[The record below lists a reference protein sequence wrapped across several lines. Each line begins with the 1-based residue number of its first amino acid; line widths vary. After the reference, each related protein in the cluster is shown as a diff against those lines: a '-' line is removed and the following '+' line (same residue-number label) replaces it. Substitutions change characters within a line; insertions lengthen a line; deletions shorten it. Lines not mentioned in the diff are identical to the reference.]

1 MTRFNFMIFINRS
14 GRQFCKDATMNNF
27 TALSKEEKLL
37 LLLQLFIERL
47 KQSGFQQDKI
57 VRYIWLFCVGY
68 YIKYY
73 LTQANDHLIDR
84 FTIISMLS
92 NALKGSSQRVIDT
105 LGYEHE
111 ITFFFRFLIHYAI
124 DNEEEAEGVYR
135 EERVKYEKAIL
146 LGQVI
151 ATNRKRKGKRL

>member
-1 MTRFNFMIFINRS
+1 M
-14 GRQFCKDATMNNF
+14 KKF
-27 TALSKEEKLL
+27 TTLSREEKLL

-57 VRYIWLFCVGY
+57 IRYIWLFCVGY

-135 EERVKYEKAIL
+135 EERVKYEKTIL
-146 LGQVI
+146 LDQLVE
-151 ATNRKRKGKRL
+151 TKKKKGRRI

>member
-1 MTRFNFMIFINRS
+1 
-14 GRQFCKDATMNNF
+14 MNNF

-57 VRYIWLFCVGY
+57 IRYIWLFCVGY

-73 LTQANDHLIDR
+73 LTQDNDHLIDR

-135 EERVKYEKAIL
+135 EERVKYEKEL
-146 LGQVI
+146 LSKLYQFKKI
-151 ATNRKRKGKRL
+151 KKRRSGRI

>member
-1 MTRFNFMIFINRS
+1 M
-14 GRQFCKDATMNNF
+14 KNF
-27 TALSKEEKLL
+27 TTLSKEEKLL

-47 KQSGFQQDKI
+47 KQSGFQQEKI
-57 VRYIWLFCVGY
+57 IRYIWLFCVGY

-92 NALKGSSQRVIDT
+92 NALKGSSQRVVDT

-111 ITFFFRFLIHYAI
+111 ITFFFSYLIHYAI
-124 DNEEEAEGVYR
+124 DNENEAQRIYQ
-135 EERVKYEKAIL
+135 EERIKYEKQIL
-146 LGQVI
+146 LNQFEI
-151 ATNRKRKGKRL
+151 FKGKNKGRCL

>member
-1 MTRFNFMIFINRS
+1 MINVIFVRMTF
-14 GRQFCKDATMNNF
+14 FCKDATMKNF
-27 TALSKEEKLL
+27 TTLSKEEKLL

-47 KQSGFQQDKI
+47 KQSGFQQEKI
-57 VRYIWLFCVGY
+57 IRYIWLFCVGY

-92 NALKGSSQRVIDT
+92 NALNGSSQQIIDT

-146 LGQVI
+146 LDQLV
-151 ATNRKRKGKRL
+151 ATRKKRKGKRI

>member
-1 MTRFNFMIFINRS
+1 MIFINRS

-68 YIKYY
+68 YIKYH
-73 LTQANDHLIDR
+73 LSQANNHWIDR

-111 ITFFFRFLIHYAI
+111 LTFFFRYLIHYAI
-124 DNEEEAEGVYR
+124 DNEQEAEGIYQA
-135 EERVKYEKAIL
+135 ERVKYEKLMLSNLPSGAR
-146 LGQVI
+146 
-151 ATNRKRKGKRL
+151 RKRRGKRL

>member
-1 MTRFNFMIFINRS
+1 MKNS
-14 GRQFCKDATMNNF
+14 D
-27 TALSKEEKLL
+27 ALSREEKLL
-37 LLLQLFIERL
+37 LLLQMFIERL
-47 KQSGFQQDKI
+47 KKSGFSQDKI
-57 VRYIWLFCVGY
+57 IRYIWLFCVGY

-73 LTQANDHLIDR
+73 LPQSKTDLADR

-92 NALKGSSQRVIDT
+92 NALKASSQRVIDT

-124 DNEEEAEGVYR
+124 DNEEEAEGIYR

-146 LGQVI
+146 LGQVV
-151 ATNRKRKGKRL
+151 AMRKKRKGRRI

>member
-1 MTRFNFMIFINRS
+1 
-14 GRQFCKDATMNNF
+14 MNNF
-27 TALSKEEKLL
+27 TVLSKEEKLL

-47 KQSGFQQDKI
+47 KKSGFQQDKI

-111 ITFFFRFLIHYAI
+111 LTFFFRYLIHYAI
-124 DNEEEAEGVYR
+124 DNEQEAEGIYQA
-135 EERVKYEKAIL
+135 ERVKYEKSMLSNLISGAR
-146 LGQVI
+146 
-151 ATNRKRKGKRL
+151 RKRRGKRL

>member
-1 MTRFNFMIFINRS
+1 MINFILS

-73 LTQANDHLIDR
+73 LPQKKNHYTDR
-84 FTIISMLS
+84 LEIILMLS
-92 NALKGSSQRVIDT
+92 NALKMSSIRVIDK
-105 LGYEHE
+105 LGCEHD
-111 ITFFFRFLIHYAI
+111 ITFFFHFLVEYVI
-124 DNEEEAEGVYR
+124 DNKNEAERIYR
-135 EERVKYEKAIL
+135 NERIKYEQSIL
-146 LGQVI
+146 SDQLVI
-151 ATNRKRKGKRL
+151 TKKKGKSRFF

>member
-1 MTRFNFMIFINRS
+1 M
-14 GRQFCKDATMNNF
+14 KNF
-27 TALSKEEKLL
+27 TTLSKEEKLL

-47 KQSGFQQDKI
+47 KQSGFQQEKI
-57 VRYIWLFCVGY
+57 IRYIWLFCVGY

-105 LGYEHE
+105 LGYEHD

-124 DNEEEAEGVYR
+124 DNEEEAEEVYR
-135 EERVKYEKAIL
+135 EERVKYEKTIL
-146 LGQVI
+146 LDQLVE
-151 ATNRKRKGKRL
+151 TKKKKGRRI

>member
-1 MTRFNFMIFINRS
+1 MINFILS

-27 TALSKEEKLL
+27 TTLSKEEKLL

-47 KQSGFQQDKI
+47 KKSGFQQEKI
-57 VRYIWLFCVGY
+57 IRYIWLFCVGY

-73 LTQANDHLIDR
+73 LSQANDHLIDR

-146 LGQVI
+146 FNQVM
-151 ATNRKRKGKRL
+151 TTRKKKRGKRF

>member
-1 MTRFNFMIFINRS
+1 MS
-14 GRQFCKDATMNNF
+14 GRQFCKDATMNN
-27 TALSKEEKLL
+27 TTVLSKEEKLL

-47 KQSGFQQDKI
+47 KQSGFQQEKI
-57 VRYIWLFCVGY
+57 IRYIWLFCVGY
-68 YIKYY
+68 YIKYH
-73 LTQANDHLIDR
+73 LSQANDHLIDR

-146 LGQVI
+146 LDQLV
-151 ATNRKRKGKRL
+151 ATRKRRKGKRI